1 MRYVYIIH
9 IKYDY
14 IQNFEWTIRW
24 NYKMKWNIMNE
35 YICFINEIEQIYV
48 EDYIYKIR
56 LNVKYN
62 DIVYEFDI
70 NNYTLSNLVMKYEL
84 W

>member
-1 MRYVYIIH
+1 
-9 IKYDY
+9 
-14 IQNFEWTIRW
+14 
-24 NYKMKWNIMNE
+24 MNE
-35 YICFINEIEQIYV
+35 YIRFSINIHTRLLVEQIYV

-56 LNVKYN
+56 SNVKYN

-84 W
+84 

>member
-1 MRYVYIIH
+1 MNTYVL
-9 IKYDY
+9 
-14 IQNFEWTIRW
+14 
-24 NYKMKWNIMNE
+24 
-35 YICFINEIEQIYV
+35 EQIYV

-84 W
+84 